1 MSTPSFEYSGEELK
15 VMSIAHNYR
24 QYWMSKLPSLPS
36 DSHVLEVGA
45 GIGSNVAQLL
55 EKFNR
60 VSLIEPDTGQ
70 EAVLREKFKD
80 YITTNRVDIYSGYQE
95 ILSSDNFDLILY
107 IDVLEHI
114 ENDLSEL
121 RLASS
126 KLRPNGRLFLVV
138 PAFQA
143 LFSNYDRKLSHYRR
157 YSKEKLRSV
166 TPRNFQVESIFF
178 LDSVGLL
185 GVVLNRILFNTNL
198 NLFAVRVWDTILI
211 PISIILD
218 RFIFKH
224 RFGKSLVLIA
234 KKY

>member
-1 MSTPSFEYSGEELK
+1 MPTPSFEYSGEELE
-15 VMSIAHNYR
+15 VMSVAHNYR
-24 QYWMSKLPSLPS
+24 QYWMSKIPSLPS
-36 DSHVLEVGA
+36 DSHVLEVGS

-60 VSLIEPDTGQ
+60 VSLIESDKAQ
-70 EAVLREKFKD
+70 EAILREKFED
-80 YITTNRVDIYSGYQE
+80 YVTTNRVEIYSGYQE

-114 ENDLSEL
+114 ENDLFEL

-126 KLRPNGRLFLVV
+126 KLKPNGRLFVVV
-138 PAFQA
+138 PAFHA
-143 LFSNYDRKLSHYRR
+143 LFSNYDRKLSHFRR
-157 YSKEKLRSV
+157 YSKENLRRV
-166 TPRNFQVESIFF
+166 TPRILHIESIFF

-185 GVVLNRILFNTNL
+185 GVVVNRILGNTNL
-198 NLFAVRVWDTILI
+198 NLFAVSIWDKILI

>member
-1 MSTPSFEYSGEELK
+1 MPTPNFEYSGGELE

-24 QYWMSKLPSLPS
+24 RYWMSKIPSLPS

-45 GIGSNVAQLL
+45 GIGSNVVQLL
-55 EKFNR
+55 EMFNK
-60 VSLIEPDTGQ
+60 VSLIEPDKGQ
-70 EAVLREKFKD
+70 EAILREKFKD
-80 YITTNRVDIYSGYQE
+80 QVMTSKLVIRSGYHE
-95 ILSSDNFDLILY
+95 MLSSDKFDLILY

-114 ENDLSEL
+114 ESDLAEIQ
-121 RLASS
+121 LASS
-126 KLRPNGRLFLVV
+126 KLQPNGRLFLVV

-157 YSKEKLRSV
+157 YSKKNLRGV
-166 TPRNFQVESIFF
+166 TPSNLEVESLFF

-185 GVVLNRILFNTNL
+185 GVVLNRILHTTSL
-198 NLFAVRVWDTILI
+198 SLVAVRVWDVILI
-211 PISIILD
+211 PVSIVLD

-234 KKY
+234 KKN

>member
-1 MSTPSFEYSGEELK
+1 MPTPSFEYSGEELEA
-15 VMSIAHNYR
+15 MSIAHNYR
-24 QYWMSKLPSLPS
+24 QYWMSKIPSLPS
-36 DSHVLEVGA
+36 DSNILEVGA

-70 EAVLREKFKD
+70 EAILREKFKGHL
-80 YITTNRVDIYSGYQE
+80 TTNRVDIYSGYQE

-126 KLRPNGRLFLVV
+126 KLKPNGRLFIVV

-143 LFSNYDRKLSHYRR
+143 LFSNYDKKLSHYRR
-157 YSKEKLRSV
+157 YSKEKLRRV
-166 TPRNFQVESIFF
+166 TPRNLQVESIFF

-198 NLFAVRVWDTILI
+198 NLFAVRIWDTILI

-234 KKY
+234 KKN